1 IQRMSYYMTKI
12 ISTAINKGGVGK
24 TTLISNIVGSLS
36 PKKETISSKLI
47 SLVSGFVSN
56 FSSNNN
62 DKSDKFPKI
71 LVIDTDGQVNLGPEN
86 IENTLYDVLVG
97 SIPINDAII
106 PINEN
111 IDMIPSNSDMSFI
124 EFDILPK
131 LSTYKEPF
139 KLLKNALDPIKDDY
153 DYIFIDTP
161 PAMGLIVGNVLC
173 TSTDVIIP
181 YVPEV
186 FAVNG
191 LIRIQ
196 SSIEEFSESFNPNLN
211 IAGVIGMMVDS
222 RTTLH
227 QDMLQQARTHCFEQ
241 NIHMFNTVIPKSIR
255 FANSNRHGIPAVWSN
270 EKNHLIDSYF
280 DFLDELIN
288 RGVING

>member
-1 IQRMSYYMTKI
+1 MTKI

-47 SLVSGFVSN
+47 SLVSNF
-56 FSSNNN
+56 FSSQKSKTN
-62 DKSDKFPKI
+62 DFPKI
-71 LVIDTDGQVNLGPEN
+71 LVIDTDGQGNLSLSFNLVPEN

-97 SIPINDAII
+97 SIPINESII
-106 PINEN
+106 PINDN